1 MTNECVRD
9 DNVEVAMRPTDQLF
23 DEVYDRLKAMASRRR
38 MDGAPGAFGTTE
50 LVHEVYL
57 RMSSGDEKRFSTPA
71 EFFAYAARAMR
82 TLVIDAARQAQS
94 FKAGGDQRRLSMTD
108 PLVSSVAVSAHEA
121 LQLDA
126 ALQALEDDHA
136 RAARVVELHY
146 FAGIDHEQIAV
157 VLGVH
162 IRTIERDW
170 KYARAFLASHVA
182 G

>member
-1 MTNECVRD
+1 ME
-9 DNVEVAMRPTDQLF
+9 TDGLTDHPAADSGRTTDTLF

-38 MDGAPGAFGTTE
+38 MNGLPESFGTTE

-57 RMSSGDEKRFSTPA
+57 RMSSGGEKRFSTPA

-82 TLVIDAARQAQS
+82 TLVIDAARQAHS
-94 FKAGGDQRRLSMTD
+94 VKAGGDQRRLSMTD
-108 PLVSSVAVSAHEA
+108 PLVSSVAVGAHEA

-126 ALQALEDDHA
+126 ALQALEADHA

-146 FAGIDHEQIAV
+146 FAGIDHDQIGA

-162 IRTIERDW
+162 VRTIERDW